1 MTKHYS
7 KNPRQITKKQD
18 AALLASLDELG
29 DLGGIVHDLDSDQI
43 IGGNQRS
50 RLFSVIGKTADE
62 LKAAGQLVI
71 VRELPAPDRQG
82 TVTEGYLVWKDA
94 RYAYRAVRWTPEQC
108 EAANL
113 RANMLGGAWDWDALA
128 GFDASV
134 LLASGFEQ
142 ETLRDWK
149 RDVTGL
155 AALIESTKP
164 EPVDAEPQISL
175 AEQLQ
180 EKWQVRTGDIWTLDS
195 GKGAVHRLACGDCTD
210 SATVARV
217 MGGEKAEI
225 IFTSPPYADM
235 RDYTGG
241 DLSTQNLANFI
252 PTWCEYANFQ
262 VVNLGIKRDGGEVKE
277 YWNDYIA
284 AARGCDLKLLSW
296 NVWDKGRATSIA
308 TQSAMFALEH
318 EFIFV
323 FGVSDK
329 TLNRTIEKSIESS
342 KRLKYARRD
351 SGGRKVRS
359 VRQANGEF
367 RDSVI
372 GNEYQFKNMPSI
384 VQCFPQMARDITT
397 SHPAPFPVELPEIY
411 IDAMTNM
418 VEIVVDP
425 FSGSGTTIIAC
436 ENLSRHC
443 RAIEI
448 SPAYCAVTLQRFQ
461 DATGATPT
469 ILERLP

>member
-29 DLGGIVHDLDSDQI
+29 DLGGIVHDLESDQI

-50 RLFSVIGKTADE
+50 RLFAVIGKTADE

-82 TVTEGYLVWKDA
+82 TVAEGYLVWKDA

-180 EKWQVRTGDIWTLDS
+180 EKWQVRSGDIWQLDS
-195 GKGAVHRLACGDCTD
+195 GKGVVHRLECGDCTD
-210 SATVARV
+210 AATVARL
-217 MGGEKAEI
+217 MGGEKADCA
-225 IFTSPPYADM
+225 FTSPPYSVGVDYGETYKDTIENLRSILPKLSRVLLEFILSGGFAVINFSDVASG
-235 RDYTGG
+235 RDI
-241 DLSTQNLANFI
+241 ANSDE
-252 PTWCEYANFQ
+252 PCEYPMAFEYWPIFRKYGWLLWSRRIWCKPNAR
-262 VVNLGIKRDGGEVKE
+262 VNSKWCISSNRAASDWEHLWTWRKPGETIIKRVDGELRSASGWYQSIQMHGVDIGKSEHGAGMATGIAEWMINVHSRK
-277 YWNDYIA
+277 NYIA
-284 AARGCDLKLLSW
+284 
-296 NVWDKGRATSIA
+296 
-308 TQSAMFALEH
+308 LE
-318 EFIFV
+318 
-323 FGVSDK
+323 
-329 TLNRTIEKSIESS
+329 
-342 KRLKYARRD
+342 
-351 SGGRKVRS
+351 
-359 VRQANGEF
+359 
-367 RDSVI
+367 
-372 GNEYQFKNMPSI
+372 
-384 VQCFPQMARDITT
+384 
-397 SHPAPFPVELPEIY
+397 PFCG
-411 IDAMTNM
+411 T
-418 VEIVVDP
+418 
-425 FSGSGTTIIAC
+425 GTTIIAC

-469 ILERLP
+469 LLERLP